1 MRLSSRIIYGTGDT
15 VTGQASQGT
24 SVVARS
30 GMIAVRG
37 YQKVLSPVFGGN
49 CRYYPSCSQYTYEAI
64 EIHGLGKGSW
74 LGFKRI
80 GRCHPWHEGGHD
92 PVPGSV
98 DASTDTTE
106 GGDA

>member
-1 MRLSSRIIYGTGDT
+1 
-15 VTGQASQGT
+15 VTDQASHHT
-24 SVVARS
+24 SVVTRT
-30 GMIAVRG
+30 GMLAVRG

-64 EIHGLGKGSW
+64 EIHGLPKGSW

-92 PVPGSV
+92 PVPGSPEALAV
-98 DASTDTTE
+98 TTTTK
-106 GGDA
+106 GDEE